1 MNTITIRKPDQP
13 TGPATMFKAPDDPHA
28 ARALWLFLAENLQ
41 PGFVLELASAD
52 GRAITQPSGG
62 AAGLRVT
69 RTNPRDGLQ

>member
-28 ARALWLFLAENLQ
+28 AHALFMFLAEHLQ
-41 PGFVLELASAD
+41 PGMVVELASAD

-62 AAGLRVT
+62 RPGYV
-69 RTNPRDGLQ
+69 

>member
-28 ARALWLFLAENLQ
+28 AHALFMFLAEHLQ
-41 PGFVLELASAD
+41 PGMVLELASAD

-69 RTNPRDGLQ
+69 RTNPRAGLQ

>member
-28 ARALWLFLAENLQ
+28 AHALFMFLAEHLQ
-41 PGFVLELASAD
+41 PGMVVELASAD
-52 GRAITQPSGG
+52 GRAITKPSGG